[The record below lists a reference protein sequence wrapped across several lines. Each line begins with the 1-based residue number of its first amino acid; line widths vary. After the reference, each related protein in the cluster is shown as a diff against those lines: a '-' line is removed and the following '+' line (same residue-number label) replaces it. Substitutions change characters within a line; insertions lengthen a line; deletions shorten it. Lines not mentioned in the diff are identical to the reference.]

1 MTLINN
7 LERVAALLYR
17 QEVIDLGQL
26 KKIRESSQRP
36 PSPQKRRSRPGQAR
50 PAVKKEKSSAI
61 QKIEAL
67 KIKIGKGKEL
77 DEESIMRA
85 VAGEYGLDYKKID
98 PLELDSDLVAGTL
111 PKPFALKHYIVPLYR
126 NGSALTVAV
135 VDPEE
140 NEAIEQVRMV
150 TGLDV
155 QRVVSSCTD
164 IEKVIKQFYGF
175 RSSVKMAEMDV
186 SDKWGAIGNLEQL
199 SELKTEDEI
208 SSSDKHIQTA
218 VEFLLKDALMQRA
231 SDVHIEPKRT
241 ETVIRMR
248 IDGVLMNT
256 QKIPK
261 VVHSAFISRIKL
273 LARLDISE
281 KRRPQ
286 DGRIK
291 VQQEGKEVEMR
302 VSVLPVA
309 FGEKVVI
316 RLFDAEMAFRTLGEL
331 GFFPEEIERYQ
342 RFLTKPHGIIL
353 VTGPTGSGKTS
364 TLYSSLHRVAS
375 PEKNV
380 VTIEDPIEMVV
391 PEFNQVGVQPNIDV
405 TFASALRSV
414 LRQDPDII
422 MIGEIRDKETAVNA
436 VQAALT
442 GHLVFSTLHTNDTVS
457 SIARL
462 YDIGIEPYQISS
474 ALIGVVAQRLLRVIC
489 TGCKTQIR
497 PTARELAEIGQKQ
510 PGKVR
515 FYSGKG
521 CERCRFT
528 GYYGRT
534 GVHEIMEINEG
545 IRKLIDGKQTRDRIK
560 TEARKSG
567 MKFLWE
573 NAVRK
578 VTDGVTTLE
587 EARRIFSE

>member
-36 PSPQKRRSRPGQAR
+36 PSPQRRKARSSQAR
-50 PAVKKEKSSAI
+50 PAVKKDKSSAI

-67 KIKIGKGKEL
+67 KIKIGEGKEL

-98 PLELDSDLVAGTL
+98 PLELDSDLVTGTI
-111 PKPFALKHYIVPLYR
+111 PKPFALKHYIVPLYQ
-126 NGSALTVAV
+126 NGNALTVAV

-175 RSSVKMAEMDV
+175 RKSVKMAEMDV

-218 VEFLLKDALMQRA
+218 VEFLLKDAIMQRA
-231 SDVHIEPKRT
+231 SDVHIEPKRN

-261 VVHSAFISRIKL
+261 VVHNAFISRIKL

-302 VSVLPVA
+302 ISVLPVA

-316 RLFDAEMAFRTLGEL
+316 RLFDAEMAFRKLDEL
-331 GFFPEEIERYQ
+331 GFFPEEIERYK
-342 RFLTKPHGIIL
+342 RFLIKPHGIIL

-364 TLYSSLHRVAS
+364 TLYSSLHQVAS

-442 GHLVFSTLHTNDTVS
+442 GHLVFSTLHTNNTVS

-462 YDIGIEPYQISS
+462 YDIGIEPYQISA
-474 ALIGVVAQRLLRVIC
+474 ALIGVVAQKLLRVIC
-489 TGCKTQIR
+489 SECKTETR
-497 PTARELAEIGQKQ
+497 PTAQELAEIGQKQ
-510 PGKVR
+510 HGEVR
-515 FYSGKG
+515 FYKGKG

-534 GVHEIMEINEG
+534 GVHEVMEINEG

-587 EARRIFSE
+587 EARSIFSE